1 MAHAVWHARCG
12 GERPW
17 DVAGEPYCGPCEMP
31 PRTDQVA
38 DTVARILVVDDNL
51 LIRTLL
57 REILSGAGHE
67 VLAEAGDGDEAIK
80 RYLELRPDLVTLDLV
95 MPRRDGLATLT
106 ELRHLDPR
114 ARVIICSAW
123 LTQPRVT
130 TALRLGAKG
139 FVSKPFDRRTLL
151 AAVDAALAESGA
163 LPAARGRPVAP
174 GGRAGG
180 AEGPASACRPTPD
193 LPDAELRD
201 ERREFDRVAVALPV
215 TLLPENA
222 PPIET
227 WTVDVS
233 GGGMLVTASGVPDDA
248 HLGFQLTLG
257 PGDAPVEG
265 TARVARAPKP
275 DQCALAFETV
285 RAEDHER
292 LIAYLARQ
300 RSATARL
307 GALTDAD

>member
-1 MAHAVWHARCG
+1 M
-12 GERPW
+12 
-17 DVAGEPYCGPCEMP
+17 
-31 PRTDQVA
+31 
-38 DTVARILVVDDNL
+38 ARILVVDDNL

-95 MPRRDGLATLT
+95 MPRRDGLATLA

-114 ARVIICSAW
+114 ARVIVCSAW

-151 AAVDAALAESGA
+151 AAVDAALAETGRAASGA
-163 LPAARGRPVAP
+163 RG
-174 GGRAGG
+174 AGG
-180 AEGPASACRPTPD
+180 AGSAGGTEGPGPEPVVRRPD

-215 TLLPENA
+215 TLVLENA

-285 RAEDHER
+285 HADDHER

-307 GALTDAD
+307 AR

>member
-1 MAHAVWHARCG
+1 MG
-12 GERPW
+12 S
-17 DVAGEPYCGPCEMP
+17 
-31 PRTDQVA
+31 
-38 DTVARILVVDDNL
+38 ILVVDDNL

-67 VLAEAGDGDEAIK
+67 VIGEARDGDEAIK
-80 RYLELRPDLVTLDLV
+80 RALELRPDLVTLDLV
-95 MPRRDGLATLT
+95 MPRRDGLATLA
-106 ELRHLDPR
+106 ELRHLNPR

-139 FVSKPFDRRTLL
+139 FVAKPFDRATLL
-151 AAVDAALAESGA
+151 AAVDAALVEDAPTA
-163 LPAARGRPVAP
+163 GRVA
-174 GGRAGG
+174 GAGG
-180 AEGPASACRPTPD
+180 AGSERVVQGPD
-193 LPDAELRD
+193 LAESEPRD

-215 TLLPENA
+215 TLQPEDG

-233 GGGMLVTASGVPDDA
+233 GGGMLVTASGVPDDLHVGF
-248 HLGFQLTLG
+248 HLRIG
-257 PGDAPVEG
+257 PGEPPVEG

-285 RAEDHER
+285 GADDHER
-292 LIAYLARQ
+292 LIAYLSRQ

-307 GALTDAD
+307 GALTNPD